1 VLILDFIYLSTK
13 HETIMMPKN
22 IFTLIFI
29 LSFLVNYAQDKQENF
44 HQPLAI
50 PLYLSGT
57 FGELRSNH
65 FHSGMDIKTNG
76 KEGYRVYAIADG
88 YVYRIKISRGGYG
101 KAIYVRHA
109 NGLVSVYGH
118 LKTFNKR
125 IEAYIKDKQ
134 YKKKSYEIEV
144 FPYKIELPVKK
155 GEVIGYSG
163 NTGGSMGA
171 HLHFE
176 IRNLKEHP
184 LNPMRYGITVED
196 KQKPIV
202 QNIFAYA
209 LDSLSHVNQIQKR
222 VKINFKRINDS
233 LYIADTILAY
243 GQIGIGLQAFDRQD
257 KSWNKNGIYKIKMQV
272 NGLPVYESV
281 MEELSF
287 ARSHYINTFIDYDYF
302 DRYRK
307 RIQKLWVEP
316 YNQLEIYTQ
325 LVNEGKINIQNKKNY
340 YISIHLSDF
349 NGNTTEVKI
358 PVFGLKSTII
368 EREKINETPYL
379 VKAGKKNIFHFQN
392 ETIVFSKHS
401 AYYDFYLQHKN
412 LRDGFEI
419 LNKGVPLHKSMQIKL
434 SMKNISK
441 ELRPYA
447 FIGKIS
453 KKGNLYA
460 LSTKQQNDTLA
471 AYSKYFGKFRIGY
484 DSIAPKIKEKNFKK
498 NGKLNNYRYLKLKV
512 WDNKTGISSYKGYI
526 DGKWV
531 LFEYDY
537 KTATITY
544 NFADNKL
551 KGYKH
556 TLTVEATDKLGNK
569 TYYTATFY
577 KKN

>member
-1 VLILDFIYLSTK
+1 
-13 HETIMMPKN
+13 MMPKN
-22 IFTLIFI
+22 IFT
-29 LSFLVNYAQDKQENF
+29 FLLFLTFLAGNAQDKQETF
-44 HQPLAI
+44 RQPLGI

-57 FGELRSNH
+57 FGELRTNH
-65 FHSGMDIKTNG
+65 FHSGLDIKTNG

-155 GEVIGYSG
+155 GKVIAYSG

-184 LNPMRYGITVED
+184 LNPMRYGIKVED
-196 KQKPIV
+196 SQKPV
-202 QNIFAYA
+202 LQNIFAYP
-209 LDSLSHVNQIQKR
+209 LDSLSHVNQIQNR
-222 VKINFKRINDS
+222 VKINFKKINDS

-243 GQIGIGLQAFDRQD
+243 GQIGIGLQAFDRQN
-257 KSWNKNGIYKIKMQV
+257 KSWNKNGLYKISMQV

-302 DRYRK
+302 DRFRK

-325 LVNEGKINIQNKKNY
+325 LVNDGKISIQHKKNY
-340 YISIHLSDF
+340 YLSIQLIDF
-349 NGNTTEVKI
+349 NGNTTEIKI
-358 PVFGLKSTII
+358 PVFGLKSTIT
-368 EREKINETPYL
+368 ERKKIKKTPYL
-379 VKAGKKNIFHFQN
+379 VTAGKKNVFHFQN
-392 ETIVFSKHS
+392 ETIIFPKHS

-412 LRDGFEI
+412 LHNGFE
-419 LNKGVPLHKSMQIKL
+419 LSNKGVPLHKSMQIKR
-434 SMKNISK
+434 SIKDIPDK
-441 ELRPYA
+441 LRPYA
-447 FIGKIS
+447 FIGKLS

-460 LSTKQQNDTLA
+460 LHTQQKNDSLI
-471 AYSKYFGKFRIGY
+471 AYSKYFGKFQVGY
-484 DSIAPKIKEKNFKK
+484 DSIAPKIKESNFKK
-498 NGKLNNYRYLKLKV
+498 NGKLSNYHYLKLKI
-512 WDNKTGISSYKGYI
+512 WDDKTGIASYNGYI
-526 DGKWV
+526 DDKWV

-544 NFADNKL
+544 NFSDRKL

-556 TLTVEATDKLGNK
+556 KLTIEVTDKMGNK
-569 TYYTATFY
+569 SFFTSTFY
-577 KKN
+577 KKD